1 MVSLSATTTTT
12 KPLVVVFTRHS
23 HELRQPLFL
32 LPNEWVVVNLLHSLW
47 LDDDDDDNVSDDDD
61 DGSRVWWDCKDTL
74 KLVSLY
80 LSRYLS
86 FFLSHSV
93 PLPITMKS

>member
-1 MVSLSATTTTT
+1 MISLSATTTTT

-23 HELRQPLFL
+23 HELCQPLFL

-47 LDDDDDDNVSDDDD
+47 LDDDDDDNVSDD

-93 PLPITMKS
+93 PLPTTMKS